1 MIKASF
7 MDKQPEVRI
16 TKTDSAVYYQIALNE
31 TEKTTPAPEGIEGA
45 SASTMYEYDFNE
57 WHDSGE
63 VDEADVK
70 ANPSNYLN
78 YVPKISSVSNNTSTM
93 TQTLTERVSALEEN
107 SAQSADVIKMYKTV
121 SKLVDRVSALEGD
134 KA

>member
-16 TKTDSAVYYQIALNE
+16 TKTDSATYYQIALNE
-31 TEKTTPAPEGIEGA
+31 IEKTMPGSET
-45 SASTMYEYDFNE
+45 TMYEYDYNE
-57 WHDSGE
+57 WHDSGD

-78 YVPKISSVSNNTSTM
+78 YTPTVSSDNSNTSTM

-107 SAQSADVIKMYKTV
+107 SAQSSDVIKMYKTV
-121 SKLVDRVSALEGD
+121 SKLIDRVSALEGEES
-134 KA
+134 